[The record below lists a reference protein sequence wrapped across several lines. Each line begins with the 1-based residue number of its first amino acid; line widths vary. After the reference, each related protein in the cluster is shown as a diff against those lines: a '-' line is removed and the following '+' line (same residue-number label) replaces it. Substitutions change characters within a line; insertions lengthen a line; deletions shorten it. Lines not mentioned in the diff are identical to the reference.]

1 MNWFYNTVALLKEY
15 GRFSWVGID
24 LFLMAAVVGYG
35 VIAHDTASIFF
46 AALTFT
52 MVAWEISD
60 VYLYRERDTFKKL
73 LDDISDESVLLKGEN
88 AKLQEEVDR
97 LGVITRDRKEN
108 PIKSNRIVSDKTF
121 AVRLMNFAGST
132 QACDPSSW
140 DELEY
145 LKMTAERL
153 LKWQTK
159 TVRKDSEEYKYLER
173 LGLMPEPSAN
183 MEEHSADAQKE
194 TRPKKRQ
201 ASGKKTKS
209 ELKENENKD

>member
-1 MNWFYNTVALLKEY
+1 MNQFHNTVSILKRY
-15 GRFSWVGID
+15 GRFSPVAWD
-24 LFLMAAVVGYG
+24 LILSLVLIVLGVCINDIEAV
-35 VIAHDTASIFF
+35 FF
-46 AALTFT
+46 AVLPLT

-60 VYLYRERDTFKKL
+60 VYLYKERDTFKKQ
-73 LDDISDESVLLKGEN
+73 LDDICDEAVLLKGEN

-132 QACDPSSW
+132 QASDPASGE
-140 DELEY
+140 ELEY

-159 TVRKDSEEYKYLER
+159 TVHKNSEEYRYLER

-183 MEEHSADAQKE
+183 MDGHSVDTQKGS
-194 TRPKKRQ
+194 RPKRRP
-201 ASGKKTKS
+201 ASGKKTKT
-209 ELKENENKD
+209 ELQENENKD

>member
-15 GRFSWVGID
+15 RRLSSVAAD
-24 LFLMAAVVGYG
+24 LAMMAAV
-35 VIAHDTASIFF
+35 IICAAFIHDGTVVFF
-46 AALTFT
+46 SVFPLT
-52 MVAWEISD
+52 MILWEISD
-60 VYLYRERDTFKKL
+60 VYLYKERDTFKKQL
-73 LDDISDESVLLKGEN
+73 ADICDETVLLKGEN
-88 AKLQEEVDR
+88 TKLQEEVDR

-121 AVRLMNFAGST
+121 AVRLMNFAGSK
-132 QACDPSSW
+132 QACDSASW
-140 DELEY
+140 EELEY
-145 LKMTAERL
+145 LKMTAELL

-194 TRPKKRQ
+194 TRPKRRP
-201 ASGKKTKS
+201 ASRKKTKT
-209 ELKENENKD
+209 ELQENENKD

>member
-15 GRFSWVGID
+15 RRFSWIGSD
-24 LFLMAAVVGYG
+24 LFLMAALVGYG
-35 VIAHDTASIFF
+35 VIARDMASIFF
-46 AALTFT
+46 AAFPFT

-60 VYLYRERDTFKKL
+60 VYLYRERDAFKKQL
-73 LDDISDESVLLKGEN
+73 ADICDEAVLLKGEN
-88 AKLQEEVDR
+88 TKLQEEVDR

-132 QACDPSSW
+132 QASDPASGE
-140 DELEY
+140 ELEY
-145 LKMTAERL
+145 FKMTAERL

-159 TVRKDSEEYKYLER
+159 TVHKNSEEYRYLER

-183 MEEHSADAQKE
+183 MEGNSVDAQKE
-194 TRPKKRQ
+194 SRPKRRP
-201 ASGKKTKS
+201 ACGKKTKS

>member
-1 MNWFYNTVALLKEY
+1 MSWFYNTVALLKEY
-15 GRFSWVGID
+15 GRFSWVGSD
-24 LFLMAAVVGYG
+24 LFLMAALVGCG

-46 AALTFT
+46 AAFPFT

-60 VYLYRERDTFKKL
+60 VYLYKERDTFKKQL
-73 LDDISDESVLLKGEN
+73 ADICDEAVLLKGEN
-88 AKLQEEVDR
+88 TKLQEEVDR

-121 AVRLMNFAGST
+121 AVRLMNFAASAKASGP
-132 QACDPSSW
+132 AGEE
-140 DELEY
+140 ELEY
-145 LKMTAERL
+145 IKMTAERL

-159 TVRKDSEEYKYLER
+159 TVHNDSEEYRYLER

-183 MEEHSADAQKE
+183 MEEHSVGAQKE
-194 TRPKKRQ
+194 ARPKRCP
-201 ASGKKTKS
+201 ASRKKTKT

>member
-15 GRFSWVGID
+15 GRLSSVAAD
-24 LFLMAAVVGYG
+24 LAMMAAVIICGAF
-35 VIAHDTASIFF
+35 IHDGTVVFF
-46 AALTFT
+46 SVFPLT
-52 MVAWEISD
+52 MIVWEISD
-60 VYLYRERDTFKKL
+60 VYLYKERDTFKKQL
-73 LDDISDESVLLKGEN
+73 ADICDETVLLKGEN
-88 AKLQEEVDR
+88 TKLQEEVDR

-132 QACDPSSW
+132 QASDPASGE
-140 DELEY
+140 ELVY

-194 TRPKKRQ
+194 TRPKRRP
-201 ASGKKTKS
+201 ASGKKTKT
-209 ELKENENKD
+209 ELQENENKD

>member
-15 GRFSWVGID
+15 GRFSWVGSD
-24 LFLMAAVVGYG
+24 LFLMAALVGYG
-35 VIAHDTASIFF
+35 VIARDTASIFF
-46 AALTFT
+46 AAFPFT

-60 VYLYRERDTFKKL
+60 VYLYRDRDTFKKQL
-73 LDDISDESVLLKGEN
+73 ADICDEAVLLKGEN
-88 AKLQEEVDR
+88 TKLQEEVER

-132 QACDPSSW
+132 QACDSASW
-140 DELEY
+140 EELEY

-159 TVRKDSEEYKYLER
+159 TVHNNSEEYKYLER

-183 MEEHSADAQKE
+183 MEEHSVDAQKE
-194 TRPKKRQ
+194 SRPKKRP
-201 ASGKKTKS
+201 ACGKKTKS
-209 ELKENENKD
+209 ELQENENKD

>member
-15 GRFSWVGID
+15 RRLSSVAAD
-24 LFLMAAVVGYG
+24 LAMMAVVIICGAF
-35 VIAHDTASIFF
+35 IHDWTVVFF
-46 AALTFT
+46 SVFPLT
-52 MVAWEISD
+52 MILWEISD
-60 VYLYRERDTFKKL
+60 VYLYRERDTFKKQL
-73 LDDISDESVLLKGEN
+73 ADICDETVLLKGEN
-88 AKLQEEVDR
+88 TKLQEEVNR
-97 LGVITRDRKEN
+97 LCVITRDRKEN

-132 QACDPSSW
+132 QASDPASGE
-140 DELEY
+140 ELEY

-159 TVRKDSEEYKYLER
+159 TVHKDSEEYRYLER

-183 MEEHSADAQKE
+183 MEGHSVDAQKE
-194 TRPKKRQ
+194 SRPKRRP
-201 ASGKKTKS
+201 ACGKKTKS

>member
-15 GRFSWVGID
+15 GRFSWVGGD
-24 LFLMAAVVGYG
+24 LFLMAALVGYG

-46 AALTFT
+46 AAFPFT

-60 VYLYRERDTFKKL
+60 VYLYKERDTFKKQL
-73 LDDISDESVLLKGEN
+73 ADICDEAVLLKGEN
-88 AKLQEEVDR
+88 TKLQEEVDR

-132 QACDPSSW
+132 QASDPASGE
-140 DELEY
+140 ELVY